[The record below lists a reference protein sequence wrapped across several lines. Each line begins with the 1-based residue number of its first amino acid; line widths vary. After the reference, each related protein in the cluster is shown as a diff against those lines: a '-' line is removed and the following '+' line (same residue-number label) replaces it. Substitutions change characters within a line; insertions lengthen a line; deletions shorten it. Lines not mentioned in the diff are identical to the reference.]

1 MDYQVIVLLHMIVY
15 ALFVCVAKQSMDR
28 EEVKSG
34 EVLTFRTIIFLPF
47 LLALPS
53 FIVFE
58 VLYWIA
64 QQAVYE
70 LFIM

>member
-1 MDYQVIVLLHMIVY
+1 MHFL
-15 ALFVCVAKQSMDR
+15 CVAKQSMDR
-28 EEVKSG
+28 EEVKIG

-47 LLALPS
+47 LMALPS

-64 QQAVYE
+64 QRA
-70 LFIM
+70 I